1 MKILKIKIFKSL
13 LNYISFINLNTK
25 TFYDLLRINLHN
37 ETLAGNFILD
47 GSGTIQLDS
56 AGNLITLTSTKV
68 HQQSPYT
75 LGGVDGYMHRI
86 DGIGQMFNLGD
97 ADFIAN
103 YSIHTNHDNITST
116 CDTSFADTNGA
127 GWEAGA

>member
-1 MKILKIKIFKSL
+1 MDDGTTTRF
-13 LNYISFINLNTK
+13 
-25 TFYDLLRINLHN
+25 TFNVDSTPELDV
-37 ETLAGNFILD
+37 TGNFILD